1 MLSRRVFLISFMM
14 VSLFPRASWAEK
26 EKTQPETA
34 PFFEM
39 QNLFPKM
46 GAPKIVV
53 AKDGT
58 VPAR

>member
-1 MLSRRVFLISFMM
+1 MM